1 LFLLELITFKALWL
15 PKIVRELYS
24 VMYWLMRMS
33 FTSKS
38 TLSEALSVCD
48 NKQFDLGDISF

>member
-1 LFLLELITFKALWL
+1 
-15 PKIVRELYS
+15 
-24 VMYWLMRMS
+24 MYWLMRLS
-33 FTSKS
+33 FSSKS